1 MVEPVAE
8 LSKSR
13 YLQTPD
19 ILKKTRSQL
28 VLSPKT
34 TLAISK
40 KDIRLTLK
48 ASTLDGIFASIF
60 ESATSGVILSNFL
73 LQLGATSVEIGIL
86 SAIPMVVN
94 LLQPLGAY
102 IADRTTSRHWY
113 NLYIFGV
120 SRLLWLVLVVEI
132 VWGRQHTD
140 SHQLL
145 EWTLA
150 TALAASLLAA
160 FANSNWF
167 SWMAAVVPHRLRG
180 RYFGFRNSAVSLIA
194 LLGVPLMGLGM
205 STWGT
210 DPIFGY
216 SIVLFLGVLAGLI
229 SLGFQ
234 FWMVDVNPQVYGK
247 EEDAEQFAEKPSQN
261 TKDSTSIKYI
271 ADCSNPVVGTRH
283 CRVLTLDERRVPPLD
298 EPGIR
303 YKTEFLPVILKD
315 SNFLIFLGY
324 LILWTFA
331 VNISAPF
338 FNIYLLKDLNLDV
351 SLVTIY
357 NSLSAGANLLLLL
370 FWGKLADRWGNR
382 PLLIAVGVLVAITP
396 VLWLVTGNYP
406 LALWVWLP
414 LLHLLG
420 GTTIGAIELC
430 TKNIQM
436 EIAPIKQ
443 PSTYFAIAAAVAG
456 VAGACGTTAGGFL
469 TELPGMSLMAL
480 FALSA
485 GMRLIA
491 LLPLVLVREPRSL
504 SLRELLPPF
513 LLLQF
518 KRS

>member
-8 LSKSR
+8 LNEARS
-13 YLQTPD
+13 LHAPD
-19 ILKKTRSQL
+19 ILETTISQL
-28 VLSPKT
+28 VLPPPTASK
-34 TLAISK
+34 ISK
-40 KDIRLTLK
+40 QDIRSTLK
-48 ASTLDGIFASIF
+48 ASTLDGVFATVF
-60 ESATSGVILSNFL
+60 ESATAGVLLSNFL

-113 NLYIFGV
+113 NLYVFGV
-120 SRLLWLVLVVEI
+120 SRLLWLVFVVEI
-132 VWGRQHTD
+132 IWGRQHTD
-140 SHQLL
+140 SHQLMQ
-145 EWTLA
+145 WTLA

-160 FANSNWF
+160 LANSNWF

-180 RYFGFRNSAVSLIA
+180 RYFGLRNSAVSLITLFA
-194 LLGVPLMGLGM
+194 VPLMGLGI

-210 DPIFGY
+210 DPILGY
-216 SIVLFLGVLAGLI
+216 GIILFLGVLAGLI

-234 FWMVDVNPQVYGK
+234 FLMVDVNPQVYGK
-247 EEDAEQFAEKPSQN
+247 DEDEKVTEKSA
-261 TKDSTSIKYI
+261 KIKT
-271 ADCSNPVVGTRH
+271 D
-283 CRVLTLDERRVPPLD
+283 
-298 EPGIR
+298 
-303 YKTEFLPVILKD
+303 FLPAILKD
-315 SNFLIFLGY
+315 ANFLTFLGY

-331 VNISAPF
+331 VNLSAPF

-382 PLLIAVGVLVAITP
+382 PLLIGVGVLMAITP
-396 VLWLVTGNYP
+396 LLWLITGNYP
-406 LALWVWLP
+406 MALWVWLP

-420 GTTIGAIELC
+420 GTTLGAIELC

-436 EIAPIKQ
+436 EIAPKKQ

-469 TELPGMSLMAL
+469 AELPGMSLMAL
-480 FALSA
+480 FVLSA
-485 GMRLIA
+485 GMRSIA
-491 LLPLVLVREPRSL
+491 LLPLILVREPRSL
-504 SLRELLPPF
+504 SLRSLLPAF
-513 LLLQF
+513 LPSF
-518 KRS
+518 FNI

>member
-8 LSKSR
+8 LNKAQS
-13 YLQTPD
+13 LQTPD
-19 ILKKTRSQL
+19 ILEKTRAQL

-34 TLAISK
+34 TLEISK
-40 KDIRLTLK
+40 QDIRSTLK
-48 ASTLDGIFASIF
+48 ASTLDGVFASVF

-113 NLYIFGV
+113 NLFIFGV

-145 EWTLA
+145 EWTLG

-160 FANSNWF
+160 LANSNWF

-180 RYFGFRNSAVSLIA
+180 RYFGFRNSAVSLIT
-194 LLGVPLMGLGM
+194 LLGVPLMGLGV

-216 SIVLFLGVLAGLI
+216 GIVLFLGILAGLI

-234 FWMVDVNPQVYGK
+234 FLMVDVNPQVYGK
-247 EEDAEQFAEKPSQN
+247 
-261 TKDSTSIKYI
+261 
-271 ADCSNPVVGTRH
+271 PVVGTRH
-283 CRVLTLDERRVPPLD
+283 CRVPTLH

-303 YKTEFLPVILKD
+303 CKTDFLPAILKD
-315 SNFLIFLGY
+315 YNFLIFLGY
-324 LILWTFA
+324 VILWTFA
-331 VNISAPF
+331 VNLSAPF

-382 PLLIAVGVLVAITP
+382 PLLILVGVLVAITP
-396 VLWLVTGNYP
+396 MLWLVTGSYP
-406 LALWVWLP
+406 VALWVCLP

-420 GTTIGAIELC
+420 GTTMGAIELC

-456 VAGACGTTAGGFL
+456 LAGACGTTAGGFL
-469 TELPGMSLMAL
+469 AEVPGMSLGGL

-485 GMRLIA
+485 GLRLIA
-491 LLPLVLVREPRSL
+491 ILPLVLVREPRSL
-504 SLRELLPPF
+504 SLREFLPAF
-513 LLLQF
+513 LLFQF
-518 KRS
+518 NRG

>member
-8 LSKSR
+8 LNKAGSI
-13 YLQTPD
+13 QTPD
-19 ILKKTRSQL
+19 ILQKTKSQL
-28 VLSPKT
+28 VLSPT
-34 TLAISK
+34 IALDVSK
-40 KDIRLTLK
+40 KDIRATLK
-48 ASTLDGIFASIF
+48 ASTLDGLFASVF

-113 NLYIFGV
+113 NLWIFGV
-120 SRLLWLVLVVEI
+120 SRLLWLALVVEI

-140 SHQLL
+140 SHKLL

-180 RYFGFRNSAVSLIA
+180 RYFGFRNSAVSLIT
-194 LLGVPLMGLGM
+194 LLGVPLMGLGV
-205 STWGT
+205 STWST

-216 SIVLFLGVLAGLI
+216 GIVLFVGILAGLI

-234 FWMVDVNPQVYGK
+234 FLMVDVNPQVFGK
-247 EEDAEQFAEKPSQN
+247 DEDDNQSMEK
-261 TKDSTSIKYI
+261 
-271 ADCSNPVVGTRH
+271 
-283 CRVLTLDERRVPPLD
+283 LDKIQTD
-298 EPGIR
+298 
-303 YKTEFLPVILKD
+303 FLPAILKD
-315 SNFLIFLGY
+315 YNFLTFLGY
-324 LILWTFA
+324 LVLWTFA
-331 VNISAPF
+331 VNLSAPF
-338 FNIYLLKDLNLDV
+338 FNIYLLKDLSLDV

-370 FWGKLADRWGNR
+370 FWGRLADRWGNR
-382 PLLIAVGVLVAITP
+382 PVLIAVGILVAITP
-396 VLWLVTGNYP
+396 VLWLFTGNYP
-406 LALWVWLP
+406 LALWVCLP

-420 GTTIGAIELC
+420 GTTMGAIELC

-456 VAGACGTTAGGFL
+456 VAGALGTTAGGFL
-469 TELPGMSLMAL
+469 AEVPGMSLGGL

-485 GMRLIA
+485 LLRLIA
-491 LLPLVLVREPRSL
+491 ILPLVLVREPRSL
-504 SLRELLPPF
+504 SLRS
-513 LLLQF
+513 LLLVFQPKNPIPF
-518 KRS
+518 